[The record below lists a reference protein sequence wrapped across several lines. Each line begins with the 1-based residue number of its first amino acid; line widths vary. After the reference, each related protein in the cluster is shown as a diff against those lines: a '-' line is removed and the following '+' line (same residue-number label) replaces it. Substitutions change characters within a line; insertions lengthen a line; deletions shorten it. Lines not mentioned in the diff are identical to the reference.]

1 MVTGAENT
9 RPNFLMFDSL
19 VKLPEREFFD
29 RALKHG
35 PLELDVRLS
44 ERGRFYCKYMCSREA
59 HVHVENPPIAKD
71 VFRGIWLKLLRDGVW
86 RHAHGCAASY
96 TLGAIPE
103 FEKLS
108 R

>member
-1 MVTGAENT
+1 
-9 RPNFLMFDSL
+9 MFGSL

-29 RALKHG
+29 QALKHG

-44 ERGRFYCKYMCSREA
+44 ERGRFYCKYMCSGEA
-59 HVHVENPPIAKD
+59 HVHVENPPYCQ
-71 VFRGIWLKLLRDGVW
+71 GCLRRDLVEVTERR
-86 RHAHGCAASY
+86 RHAHRCAASY
-96 TLGAIPE
+96 TLGEIPE